1 MKDNQETTE
10 IQPVALTKEFAMGQL
25 VRLFKALEYATQ
37 DTATAV
43 DIITKIAEGI
53 EADPEFSR
61 QILTPDNIAKAY
73 ALKAKSEA
81 GTIKLADI
89 EQAFPQVVEK
99 IPFWGI
105 VKTFM

>member
-1 MKDNQETTE
+1 METNKETTE
-10 IQPVALTKEFAMGQL
+10 IQPVTLTKEYAMSQL
-25 VRLFKALEYATQ
+25 IRLFSALENATE

-99 IPFWGI
+99 IPFWSV